1 MESKPKER
9 VIVEHPVEIEAE
21 ATETGR
27 PGGPKRRKV
36 GWKSLLAVAVAIVIV
51 WQLYHAFVQGG
62 KNSNAGA
69 RNQGAPGAPPA
80 SSAAPA
86 PKPTPTPTVTLGGH
100 AVSAASGPVIILNPG
115 LVAPGGKVGVVG
127 SGFRPHA
134 AVVVSLVLSGSR
146 TGTVVART
154 GTSKWGGLYS
164 GFTMPASLVGGSA
177 TVVAKAANGQTA
189 TAKLVTP
196 GGVGSVKIVGKAAGQ
211 PGSTVSVSATGFG
224 PGEKVNVFWGR
235 VAGTPAS
242 TLTAGSNGD
251 ISASVPVGVAPVGP
265 TTLVLVGTRTQT
277 TATAAY
283 QMIGMYPTT
292 VMHPWAVKAGH
303 PVGFTGSGFV
313 PGEQILI
320 FLNTTGGM
328 PALTTTAG
336 STGAFRVGFIVP
348 FGLKGKQSLTAVG
361 NQSRAATTSGFS
373 VLPYMPSAQASTYG
387 AMPGTTVSFYA
398 KGFAANEVVLVY
410 TGGGQSGAG
419 KLVAAFRVNSN
430 GSAAAAGSYVI
441 PSDVQGALHFS
452 LIGQK
457 SGGTAGIKFAVTGGS
472 GVTVPPQPPYVLPP
486 SLGGKAPPS
495 RSPNRSASPSPGN
508 SSPGS
513 SSPTGGASSGPSA
526 GSPKPSR

>member
-9 VIVEHPVEIEAE
+9 VIVEHPVEIE
-21 ATETGR
+21 TETTETSR
-27 PGGPKRRKV
+27 PKRRKA
-36 GWKSLLAVAVAIVIV
+36 GWKSLLAVAIVIVIV
-51 WQLYHAFVQGG
+51 WQLYHAFIQGG
-62 KNSNAGA
+62 KTSNAGS
-69 RNQGAPGAPPA
+69 RSQQPGATGTAPPT
-80 SSAAPA
+80 

-100 AVSAASGPVIILNPG
+100 PVSAASGPVIILNPG

-127 SGFRPHA
+127 SGFSPHA

-196 GGVGSVKIVGKAAGQ
+196 GGVGSVKIVGKAAGP
-211 PGSTVSVSATGFG
+211 PGSTVTVSATGFG
-224 PGEKVNVFWGR
+224 PGEKIHVFWGR

-242 TLTAGSNGD
+242 ILTAGSNGD
-251 ISASVPVGVAPVGP
+251 VSASVPVGVAPVGP

-313 PGEQILI
+313 PGEQVLI
-320 FLNTTGGM
+320 FLNSTGGM

-336 STGAFRVGFIVP
+336 STGAFRIGFIVP

-373 VLPYMPSAQASTYG
+373 VLPYMPQAQASTYG
-387 AMPGTTVSFYA
+387 AMPGTTVSFYV

-410 TGGGQSGAG
+410 TGGGSSGSG
-419 KLVAAFRVNSN
+419 KLVTAFRVNSN
-430 GSAAAAGSYVI
+430 GSAAAAGTYVI
-441 PSDVQGALHFS
+441 PSNVQGALHFS
-452 LIGQK
+452 LVGQK

-486 SLGGKAPPS
+486 SLGGKAPA
-495 RSPNRSASPSPGN
+495 RSPNRSASPSPG
-508 SSPGS
+508 SSSQRS
-513 SSPTGGASSGPSA
+513 SSPTGGASSSRSA